1 MEWQKATFPNTLMN
15 EFKEI
20 RLDKLIVPSLKVFLF
35 QFFIAVG
42 KSNFKL
48 VIVRSLDYR
57 IEESLTSSSMSQA
70 LRFVL

>member
-20 RLDKLIVPSLKVFLF
+20 RLDKLIVRSLKVFWF
-35 QFFIAVG
+35 QFFIAVS

-57 IEESLTSSSMSQA
+57 IEQSLTSSSMPQA